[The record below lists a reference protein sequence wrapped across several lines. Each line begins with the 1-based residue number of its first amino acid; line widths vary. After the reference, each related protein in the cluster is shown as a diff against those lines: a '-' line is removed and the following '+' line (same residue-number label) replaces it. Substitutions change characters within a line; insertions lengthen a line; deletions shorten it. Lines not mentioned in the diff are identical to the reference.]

1 MKAKFCMAIV
11 VGFLSSGGIGH
22 AYQKDSQNNV
32 SIELRGQQVPPYP
45 GQQTPPSPGQQNPG
59 QQNPG
64 QQNPGQQNPGQQ
76 NPGQQNP
83 GQQNPGQQT
92 PTSPGQY
99 PAPPSSAQCN
109 PGPGMKGVHG
119 KFLRQ
124 GGELYAAMQVPAQQC
139 ASTCLSQSQCAGA
152 TFHSKTQTCYLKSYN
167 SDQTL
172 YDHPEWTTY
181 VKVSP
186 RFQDYAS
193 AFLIRGNDLAVYR
206 TGDVGSC
213 KAVCTCQSACSGY
226 TYHAASQSCFLKNQ
240 GADRRP
246 YRGYG
251 WTSGVKG

>member
-1 MKAKFCMAIV
+1 MRAKFCMAV
-11 VGFLSSGGIGH
+11 VLGFLPIGGISH

-32 SIELRGQQVPPYP
+32 SIELRGQQPPSYP

-59 QQNPG
+59 QQTPPSPG
-64 QQNPGQQNPGQQ
+64 Q
-76 NPGQQNP
+76 
-83 GQQNPGQQT
+83 
-92 PTSPGQY
+92 QY
-99 PAPPSSAQCN
+99 PAPPSGAQCN
-109 PGPGMKGVHG
+109 PGPGMQEVHG

-124 GGELYAAMQVPAQQC
+124 GGELYAAMQVQAQQC
-139 ASTCLSQSQCAGA
+139 SNTCLSQAQCAGA

-186 RFQDYAS
+186 HFQDYAS

-206 TGDVGSC
+206 TGDVGTC
-213 KAVCTCQSACSGY
+213 KSVCTCQSACSGY

-246 YRGYG
+246 YTGYG
-251 WTSGVKG
+251 WMSGVKG